1 MDSCG
6 VDIGMELGFGMTTL
20 GGDSVGRSSW
30 GWHIGRIIERFRVR
44 VCGSMVQCGFVCT
57 VIVVFVH
64 RWMAWWSASIAK
76 S

>member
-6 VDIGMELGFGMTTL
+6 VGIGMELGFGMTTL
-20 GGDSVGRSSW
+20 GGESVGRSSW
-30 GWHIGRIIERFRVR
+30 GWHIWRSIERFRVR
-44 VCGSMVQCGFVCT
+44 VRGSMVRCGFVCASL
-57 VIVVFVH
+57 VVFVQ